1 MVLMA
6 SVNEKYAR
14 RKAQS
19 SYFSTVIS
27 ISLVLF
33 MLGALGLIVL
43 HAKKLSDYVKENIGF
58 SIILKENVKEVD
70 IVQLQKTLDAANYVK
85 STEYITKEKAAESL
99 KKDLGED
106 FVSFLGYNP
115 LLASIE
121 VRLKADYANNDSIAW
136 IERELLAN
144 TKVKEVIY
152 QKSLISMVNENIKKI
167 SLVMLG
173 FSALLLLISIAL
185 INNTIRLS
193 IYSKRFLIKSMQLV
207 GATKGFIRRPFV
219 IKGIMQG
226 IYAGI
231 IAVAL
236 LVGLLYFAQREI
248 PELLYL
254 QDEQL
259 IAILFGFVILLGI
272 LISWFSTFLAVRK
285 YLRLKTDDLY

>member
-1 MVLMA
+1 MA
-6 SVNEKYAR
+6 SSNEKYAR
-14 RKAQS
+14 RKAQT

-33 MLGALGLIVL
+33 MLGALGLIIL

-70 IVQLQKTLDAANYVK
+70 IVQLQKTLDAAYYVK

-99 KKDLGED
+99 IKDLGED

-231 IAVAL
+231 IAVVL
-236 LVGLLYFAQREI
+236 LVGLLYLAQREI

-259 IAILFGFVILLGI
+259 IAILFGFVILLGV
-272 LISWFSTFLAVRK
+272 LISWLSTFLAVRK
-285 YLRLKTDDLY
+285 YLRLKIDDLY

>member
-1 MVLMA
+1 MA
-6 SVNEKYAR
+6 SGTEKYAR
-14 RKAQS
+14 RRAQT

-33 MLGALGLIVL
+33 MLGTLGLIVL

-58 SIILKENVKEVD
+58 SVILKENVKEVD

-99 KKDLGED
+99 KNDLGED
-106 FVSFLGYNP
+106 FISFLGYNP

-121 VRLKADYANNDSIAW
+121 VRLKADFANNDSIAW
-136 IERELLAN
+136 IERDLLSN

-173 FSALLLLISIAL
+173 FSALLLIISIAL

-236 LVGLLYFAQREI
+236 LVGLLYLAQREI
-248 PELLYL
+248 PELLFL

-259 IAILFGFVILLGI
+259 IAILFGFVILLGV

>member
-1 MVLMA
+1 MA
-6 SVNEKYAR
+6 TGNEKYAR

-33 MLGALGLIVL
+33 MLGTLGLIVL
-43 HAKKLSDYVKENIGF
+43 HAQKLSDYVKENIGF
-58 SIILKENVKEVD
+58 SVILKENVKEVD

-99 KKDLGED
+99 RSDLGED
-106 FVSFLGYNP
+106 FISFLGYNP

-121 VRLKADYANNDSIAW
+121 VRLKADFANNDSIAW
-136 IERELLAN
+136 IERDLLSN

-173 FSALLLLISIAL
+173 FSGLLLLISIAL

-236 LVGLLYFAQREI
+236 LVGILYLAQREI
-248 PELLYL
+248 PELLFL

-272 LISWFSTFLAVRK
+272 LISWFSTFLAVKK

>member
-1 MVLMA
+1 MA
-6 SVNEKYAR
+6 SSNEKYAR
-14 RKAQS
+14 RKAQT

-70 IVQLQKTLDAANYVK
+70 IVQLQKTLDAAYYVK

-99 KKDLGED
+99 IKDLGED

-231 IAVAL
+231 IAVVL
-236 LVGLLYFAQREI
+236 LVGLLYLAQREI

-254 QDEQL
+254 QDEKL
-259 IAILFGFVILLGI
+259 IAILFSFVILLGV
-272 LISWFSTFLAVRK
+272 LISWLSTFLAVRK
-285 YLRLKTDDLY
+285 YLRLKIDDLY

>member
-1 MVLMA
+1 MA

-14 RKAQS
+14 RRAQS

-33 MLGALGLIVL
+33 MLGTLGLIVL
-43 HAKKLSDYVKENIGF
+43 HVQKLSDYVKENIGF
-58 SIILKENVKEVD
+58 SVILKENVKEVD

-99 KKDLGED
+99 KNDLGED
-106 FVSFLGYNP
+106 FISFLGYNP

-121 VRLKADYANNDSIAW
+121 VRLKADFANNDSIAW
-136 IERELLAN
+136 IERDLLSN

-231 IAVAL
+231 ISVAL
-236 LVGLLYFAQREI
+236 LVGLLYLAQREI
-248 PELLYL
+248 PELLFL

>member
-1 MVLMA
+1 
-6 SVNEKYAR
+6 
-14 RKAQS
+14 
-19 SYFSTVIS
+19 
-27 ISLVLF
+27 
-33 MLGALGLIVL
+33 
-43 HAKKLSDYVKENIGF
+43 
-58 SIILKENVKEVD
+58 
-70 IVQLQKTLDAANYVK
+70 
-85 STEYITKEKAAESL
+85 
-99 KKDLGED
+99 
-106 FVSFLGYNP
+106 
-115 LLASIE
+115 
-121 VRLKADYANNDSIAW
+121 
-136 IERELLAN
+136 
-144 TKVKEVIY
+144 
-152 QKSLISMVNENIKKI
+152 
-167 SLVMLG
+167 
-173 FSALLLLISIAL
+173 
-185 INNTIRLS
+185 
-193 IYSKRFLIKSMQLV
+193 MQLV

>member
-1 MVLMA
+1 MA
-6 SVNEKYAR
+6 SGTEKYAR
-14 RKAQS
+14 RRAQS

-33 MLGALGLIVL
+33 MLGTLGLIVL
-43 HAKKLSDYVKENIGF
+43 HAQKLSDYVKENIGF
-58 SIILKENVKEVD
+58 SVILKENVKEVD

-99 KKDLGED
+99 KNDLGED
-106 FVSFLGYNP
+106 FISFLGYNP

-121 VRLKADYANNDSIAW
+121 VRLKADFANNDSIAW
-136 IERELLAN
+136 IERDLLSN

-231 IAVAL
+231 ISVAL
-236 LVGLLYFAQREI
+236 LVGLLYLAQREI
-248 PELLYL
+248 PELLFL

-259 IAILFGFVILLGI
+259 IAILFAFVILLGI
-272 LISWFSTFLAVRK
+272 LISWLSTFLAVRK

>member
-1 MVLMA
+1 MA
-6 SVNEKYAR
+6 SGTEKYAR
-14 RKAQS
+14 RRAQS

-33 MLGALGLIVL
+33 MLGTLGLIVL
-43 HAKKLSDYVKENIGF
+43 HAQKLSDYVKENIGF
-58 SIILKENVKEVD
+58 SVILKENVKEVD

-99 KKDLGED
+99 KNDLGED
-106 FVSFLGYNP
+106 FISFLGYNP

-121 VRLKADYANNDSIAW
+121 VRLKADFANNDSIAW
-136 IERELLAN
+136 IERDLLSN

-231 IAVAL
+231 ISVAL
-236 LVGLLYFAQREI
+236 LVGLLYLAQREI
-248 PELLYL
+248 PELLFL

>member
-1 MVLMA
+1 MA
-6 SVNEKYAR
+6 SGTEKYTR
-14 RKAQS
+14 RRAQS

-33 MLGALGLIVL
+33 MLGTLGLIVL

-58 SIILKENVKEVD
+58 SVILKENVKEVD

-99 KKDLGED
+99 KNDLGED
-106 FVSFLGYNP
+106 FISFLGYNP

-121 VRLKADYANNDSIAW
+121 VRLKADFANNDSIAW
-136 IERELLAN
+136 IERELLSN
-144 TKVKEVIY
+144 SKVKEVIY

-167 SLVMLG
+167 SLVMLA
-173 FSALLLLISIAL
+173 FSTLLLIISIAL

-219 IKGIMQG
+219 IKGLLHG

-231 IAVAL
+231 ISVAL
-236 LVGLLYFAQREI
+236 LVGLLYIAQREI
-248 PELLYL
+248 PELLFL

-259 IAILFGFVILLGI
+259 IAILFAFVILLGV
-272 LISWFSTFLAVRK
+272 LISWLSTFLAVRK

>member
-1 MVLMA
+1 MA

>member
-1 MVLMA
+1 MA
-6 SVNEKYAR
+6 SGTEKYAR
-14 RKAQS
+14 RRAKT

-27 ISLVLF
+27 LSLVLF
-33 MLGALGLIVL
+33 MLGTLGLIVL

-58 SIILKENVKEVD
+58 SVILKENVKEVD

-99 KKDLGED
+99 KNDLGED
-106 FVSFLGYNP
+106 FITFLGYNP

-121 VRLKADYANNDSIAW
+121 VRLKADFANNDSIAW
-136 IERELLAN
+136 IERDLLSN

-219 IKGIMQG
+219 IKGFMQG

-231 IAVAL
+231 ISVAL
-236 LVGLLYFAQREI
+236 LVGLLYLAQREI
-248 PELLYL
+248 PELLFL

-285 YLRLKTDDLY
+285 YLRLKTEDLY

>member
-1 MVLMA
+1 MA
-6 SVNEKYAR
+6 SGNEKYAR
-14 RKAQS
+14 RRAQS

-33 MLGALGLIVL
+33 MLGTLGLIVL
-43 HAKKLSDYVKENIGF
+43 HAQKLSDYVKENIGF
-58 SIILKENVKEVD
+58 SVILKENVKEVD

-99 KKDLGED
+99 KNDLGED
-106 FVSFLGYNP
+106 FISFLGYNP

-136 IERELLAN
+136 IERDLLSN

-231 IAVAL
+231 ISVAL
-236 LVGLLYFAQREI
+236 LVGLLYLAQREI
-248 PELLYL
+248 PELLFL

-259 IAILFGFVILLGI
+259 IAILFGFVILLGV